1 MRNTLLRIVIR
12 SLLFSLAAGIIV
24 SVIGLVIGW
33 TTPTQFSD
41 GFFWAGAIII
51 CIGFISFQGYSQ
63 REANWPSIH
72 LDPDERATLWGA
84 DIFRGK
90 NLMIACGISGLL
102 LVGLSSLVTRLF

>member
-1 MRNTLLRIVIR
+1 MRNTLLRVVIR
-12 SLLFSLAAGIIV
+12 PLLFSLVAGIIV
-24 SVIGLVIGW
+24 SIIGLMLEW
-33 TTPTQFSD
+33 KTPIQFSN

-51 CIGFISFQGYSQ
+51 CIGFISFQGYCQ
-63 REANWPSIH
+63 RTTNWPPVH

-90 NLMIACGISGLL
+90 NLMIICGISGLL